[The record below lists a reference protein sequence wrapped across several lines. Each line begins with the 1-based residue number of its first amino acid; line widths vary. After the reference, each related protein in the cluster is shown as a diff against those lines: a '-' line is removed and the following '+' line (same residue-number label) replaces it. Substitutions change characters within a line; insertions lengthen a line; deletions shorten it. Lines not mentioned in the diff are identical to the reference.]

1 MTAKEV
7 KTIQDELN
15 SLFMTIQKI
24 DAPMTENN
32 VVVMN
37 ACLGSIKYV
46 FNAVGKL
53 KEGDNENG
61 NADSE

>member
-1 MTAKEV
+1 MTPEEIKKIQEELNRLFA
-7 KTIQDELN
+7 TIQR
-15 SLFMTIQKI
+15 I

-46 FNAVGKL
+46 YNAVGKL
-53 KEGDNENG
+53 KEGGKENG
-61 NADSE
+61 NADTE

>member
-1 MTAKEV
+1 MPEEIK
-7 KTIQDELN
+7 KIQDELN
-15 SLFMTIQKI
+15 SLFMTIQRI

-53 KEGDNENG
+53 KEGGKENG
-61 NADSE
+61 NADTE